1 MSDHHPTD
9 TDDRRTETDASTA
22 DPADGTASA
31 RTDSGSRPRA
41 GTGDPLLRIEDL
53 HKSYGNEEVLQ
64 GIDLAVERGDVEV
77 LVGPSGSGKST
88 LLRCLNLLTPVDSG
102 HIYLGDTEVT
112 APDTDPNEIRQQ
124 IGMVFQDI
132 NLFAHLTA
140 RQNITLGLR
149 KVKGIPKDEARKR
162 ADAELER
169 VGLADQADSYPAQ
182 LSGGQKQRV
191 GIARALAMDPEV
203 MLFDEPTSALDPE
216 LSNEVLEV
224 MDELVEGGMTMV
236 VVTHEMRF
244 ARGGAT
250 NITFLSDGQIVE
262 RGPPDKL
269 FEDPDRE
276 RTAQFFQS
284 IRHE

>member
-1 MSDHHPTD
+1 MTD
-9 TDDRRTETDASTA
+9 SQTDRPSR
-22 DPADGTASA
+22 TASETA
-31 RTDSGSRPRA
+31 
-41 GTGDPLLRIEDL
+41 PLLRIEDL
-53 HKSYGNEEVLQ
+53 WKSYGDEEVLR
-64 GIDLAVERGDVEV
+64 GVDLDIDRGDVEV

-88 LLRCLNLLTPVDSG
+88 LLRCVNRLTEVNSG
-102 HIYLGDTEVT
+102 HIYLGDVDIC
-112 APDTDPNEIRQQ
+112 AADTDPNDIRQQ

-140 RQNITLGLR
+140 RKNVMLGLR
-149 KVKGIPKDEARKR
+149 RVKGLDREAARKR
-162 ADAELER
+162 ADEELDR
-169 VGLADQADSYPAQ
+169 VGLGDQVDSYPAQ

-216 LSNEVLEV
+216 LSNGVLEV
-224 MDELVEGGMTMV
+224 MAQLVEEGMTML

-250 NITFLSDGQIVE
+250 GITFLDKGQIVE
-262 RGPPDKL
+262 RGPPEKL
-269 FEDPDRE
+269 FENPEEE

-284 IRHE
+284 ISHE

>member
-1 MSDHHPTD
+1 VTD
-9 TDDRRTETDASTA
+9 SQTDRPSR
-22 DPADGTASA
+22 TASETA
-31 RTDSGSRPRA
+31 
-41 GTGDPLLRIEDL
+41 PLLRIEDL
-53 HKSYGNEEVLQ
+53 WKSYGDEEVLR
-64 GIDLAVERGDVEV
+64 GVDLDIDRGDVEV

-88 LLRCLNLLTPVDSG
+88 LLRCVNRLTEVNSG
-102 HIYLGDTEVT
+102 HIYLGDVDIC
-112 APDTDPNEIRQQ
+112 AADTDPNDIRQQ

-140 RQNITLGLR
+140 RKNVMLGLR
-149 KVKGIPKDEARKR
+149 RVKGLDREAARKR
-162 ADAELER
+162 ADEELDR
-169 VGLADQADSYPAQ
+169 VGLGDQVDSYPAQ

-216 LSNEVLEV
+216 LSNGVLEV
-224 MDELVEGGMTMV
+224 MAQLVEEGMTML

-250 NITFLSDGQIVE
+250 GITFLDKGQIVE
-262 RGPPDKL
+262 RGPPEKL
-269 FEDPDRE
+269 FENPEEE

-284 IRHE
+284 ISHE